1 MGVYFYCTLTFF
13 RVYGVV
19 RLMKLVLLFY
29 CPLSLPFPVYTLF
42 FSFFIFFIFGII
54 GMDIPFEEVTCFTPG
69 GGNEAAEQ
77 GKKDRV
83 GLV

>member
-1 MGVYFYCTLTFF
+1 MGVFFILYPYFF

-19 RLMKLVLLFY
+19 RLTKLVLFFIVSF
-29 CPLSLPFPVYTLF
+29 PLSCSYTFLF
-42 FSFFIFFIFGII
+42 FSFFFFILGII
-54 GMDIPFEEVTCFTPG
+54 GMDIPFEKVTCFTPG

-77 GKKDRV
+77 SKEDRV